1 MQLEQK
7 LDGILSL
14 LKANQSQSTPEC
26 PSPAIPGQDQVS
38 SRRQDAIP
46 PLLTPEGSTP
56 HGDSPGRSF
65 TPSAGPAEVCSPHT
79 TDSGAEEVLNSFRN
93 GPLEYLP
100 FVYIPDSVSAA
111 ELKTESPF
119 LWYCICAV
127 QCKHT
132 ARQSALSV
140 SIREK
145 AAQALLVDCR
155 KNLDILQGLL
165 VYLGWYLNPDR
176 RDFPL
181 LTTQG
186 LPSTANRRSILFV
199 HTSNWQYLS
208 SSTWAFTSPRLMNRI
223 LPIAIGTVLP
233 TTSSFRFPEHGL

>member
-1 MQLEQK
+1 LEQK
-7 LDGILSL
+7 LDGLLSL
-14 LKANQSQSTPEC
+14 LKANQLQSMPEC
-26 PSPAIPGQDQVS
+26 PSLVVPDQDQVS
-38 SRRQDAIP
+38 PRHQDVMP

-56 HGDSPGRSF
+56 HGNSSGRSF
-65 TPSAGPAEVCSPHT
+65 TTSSGRAEVYSPCT
-79 TDSGAEEVLNSFRN
+79 TDAEAEEVLNSFRN

-100 FVYIPDSVSAA
+100 FVHIPDSVSAA
-111 ELKTESPF
+111 QLKTESPF

-140 SIREK
+140 GIREK

-165 VYLGWYLNPDR
+165 VYLGWYLDPKR
-176 RDFPL
+176 RGFPL

-186 LPSTANRRSILFV
+186 LPSTVNRKNILFAP
-199 HTSNWQYLS
+199 TSNWQYLS
-208 SSTWAFTSPRLMNRI
+208 SST
-223 LPIAIGTVLP
+223 
-233 TTSSFRFPEHGL
+233 